1 MNVMKEKINQ
11 INRSIEETRDRLK
24 EKVERYFLA
33 ITVPNG
39 QLPQQSVQGS
49 KDAKTPPISYML
61 YGVAGLSFILMIASE
76 SSESSE
82 SSKLLYES
90 SKLLYLAAAAACAY
104 GGYKFS
110 HKNKSNTSASTSSQ
124 VLNIDSLKNEVT
136 AKIIESVKKT
146 SKEWEQFMKMNQ
158 KEVQSAISS
167 SSLSEAEKDSLLSKV
182 YVYEVIDIS
191 LSDFLSMSSAAKDLS
206 VIKQNI
212 ASYKAMLL
220 DAIDKAAEKQ
230 IGKYNSLLG

>member
-1 MNVMKEKINQ
+1 MKEKINQ

-82 SSKLLYES
+82 SSKLLY
-90 SKLLYLAAAAACAY
+90 LAAAAACAY
-104 GGYKFS
+104 GGYKLS
-110 HKNKSNTSASTSSQ
+110 HKNKSNTSASSSSQ
-124 VLNIDSLKNEVT
+124 VLDIDSLKNDVRT
-136 AKIIESVKKT
+136 KVRESVTKT
-146 SKEWEQFMKMNQ
+146 TKEWEQFMEMNQ

-167 SSLSEAEKDSLLSKV
+167 STLSEAEKDSLLSKV
-182 YVYEVIDIS
+182 YVYEVIGIS
-191 LSDFLSMSSAAKDLS
+191 LSDFLFMLNAAKDLS
-206 VIKQNI
+206 AIKQSI

-230 IGKYNSLLG
+230 IGKYNSLID

>member
-76 SSESSE
+76 SSEASE
-82 SSKLLYES
+82 DSKLLY

-167 SSLSEAEKDSLLSKV
+167 STLSEAEKDSLLSKV
-182 YVYEVIDIS
+182 YVYEVIGIS
-191 LSDFLSMSSAAKDLS
+191 LSDFLFMLNAAKDLS
-206 VIKQNI
+206 AIKQSI

-230 IGKYNSLLG
+230 IGKYNSLIG

>member
-76 SSESSE
+76 SS
-82 SSKLLYES
+82 ES

-167 SSLSEAEKDSLLSKV
+167 SSLSEEEKDSLLSKV

-230 IGKYNSLLG
+230 IGKYNSLIG

>member
-39 QLPQQSVQGS
+39 QLPQQSVQRS

-61 YGVAGLSFILMIASE
+61 YGVAGLSFILTIASIASE
-76 SSESSE
+76 ASEASE
-82 SSKLLYES
+82 ASKA

-104 GGYKFS
+104 GGYKLS
-110 HKNKSNTSASTSSQ
+110 HKNKSNTSASSSSQ
-124 VLNIDSLKNEVT
+124 VLDIDSLKNDVRT
-136 AKIIESVKKT
+136 KVRESVTKT
-146 SKEWEQFMKMNQ
+146 TKEWEQFMEMNQ

-167 SSLSEAEKDSLLSKV
+167 SSLNEAEKDSLLSKV
-182 YVYEVIDIS
+182 YVYEVIGIS
-191 LSDFLSMSSAAKDLS
+191 LSDFLFMLNAAKDLS
-206 VIKQNI
+206 AIKQSI

-230 IGKYNSLLG
+230 IGKYNSLIG

>member
-1 MNVMKEKINQ
+1 MKEKINQ

-39 QLPQQSVQGS
+39 QLPQQSVQRS

-61 YGVAGLSFILMIASE
+61 YGVAGLSFILTIASIASE
-76 SSESSE
+76 ASEASE
-82 SSKLLYES
+82 A

-104 GGYKFS
+104 GGYKLS

-124 VLNIDSLKNEVT
+124 VLDIDSLKNDVRT
-136 AKIIESVKKT
+136 KVRESVTKT
-146 SKEWEQFMKMNQ
+146 TKEWEQFMEMNQ

-167 SSLSEAEKDSLLSKV
+167 SSLNEAEKDSLLSKV
-182 YVYEVIDIS
+182 YVYEVIGIS
-191 LSDFLSMSSAAKDLS
+191 LSDFLFMLNAAKDLS
-206 VIKQNI
+206 AIKQSI

-220 DAIDKAAEKQ
+220 DAIDKAAERQ
-230 IGKYNSLLG
+230 IGKYNSLIG

>member
-1 MNVMKEKINQ
+1 MKEKINQ

-39 QLPQQSVQGS
+39 QLPQQSVQRS

-61 YGVAGLSFILMIASE
+61 YGVAGLSFILTIASIASE
-76 SSESSE
+76 ASEASE
-82 SSKLLYES
+82 ASKA

-104 GGYKFS
+104 GGYKLS
-110 HKNKSNTSASTSSQ
+110 HKNKSNTSASSSSQ
-124 VLNIDSLKNEVT
+124 VLDIDSLKNEVRT
-136 AKIIESVKKT
+136 KVRESVTKT
-146 SKEWEQFMKMNQ
+146 TKEWEQFMEMNQ

-167 SSLSEAEKDSLLSKV
+167 SSLNEAEKDSLLSKV
-182 YVYEVIDIS
+182 YVYEVIGIS
-191 LSDFLSMSSAAKDLS
+191 LSDFLFMLNAAKDLS
-206 VIKQNI
+206 AIKQSI

-230 IGKYNSLLG
+230 IGKYNSLIG

>member
-1 MNVMKEKINQ
+1 MKEKINQ

-61 YGVAGLSFILMIASE
+61 YGVAGVAGLSFILMIASE
-76 SSESSE
+76 SSESS
-82 SSKLLYES
+82 ES

-167 SSLSEAEKDSLLSKV
+167 SSLSEEEKDSLLSKV

-230 IGKYNSLLG
+230 IGKYNSLLGSNKNR

>member
-76 SSESSE
+76 SSESS
-82 SSKLLYES
+82 
-90 SKLLYLAAAAACAY
+90 KLLYLAAAAACAY
-104 GGYKFS
+104 GGYKLS
-110 HKNKSNTSASTSSQ
+110 HKNKSNTSASSSSQ
-124 VLNIDSLKNEVT
+124 VLDIDSLKNDVRT
-136 AKIIESVKKT
+136 KVRESVTKT
-146 SKEWEQFMKMNQ
+146 TKEWEQFMEMNQ

-167 SSLSEAEKDSLLSKV
+167 STLSEAEKDSLLSKV
-182 YVYEVIDIS
+182 YVYEVIGIS
-191 LSDFLSMSSAAKDLS
+191 LSDFLFMLNAAKDLS
-206 VIKQNI
+206 AIKQSI

-230 IGKYNSLLG
+230 IGKYNSLIG

>member
-76 SSESSE
+76 SSEASE
-82 SSKLLYES
+82 DSKLLY

-167 SSLSEAEKDSLLSKV
+167 STLSEAEKDSLLSKV
-182 YVYEVIDIS
+182 YVYEVIGIS
-191 LSDFLSMSSAAKDLS
+191 LSDFLFMLNAAKDLS
-206 VIKQNI
+206 AIKQSI

-220 DAIDKAAEKQ
+220 DAIDKAAERQ
-230 IGKYNSLLG
+230 IGKYNSLIG

>member
-1 MNVMKEKINQ
+1 MKEKINQ

-39 QLPQQSVQGS
+39 QLPQQSVQGR

-61 YGVAGLSFILMIASE
+61 YGVAGLSVILMIVSE
-76 SSESSE
+76 SSESS
-82 SSKLLYES
+82 ES

-104 GGYKFS
+104 GGYKLS
-110 HKNKSNTSASTSSQ
+110 HKNKSNTSASSSSQ
-124 VLNIDSLKNEVT
+124 VLDIDSLKNEVRT
-136 AKIIESVKKT
+136 KVRESVTKT
-146 SKEWEQFMKMNQ
+146 TKEWEQFMEMNQ

-167 SSLSEAEKDSLLSKV
+167 SSLNEAEKDSLLSKV
-182 YVYEVIDIS
+182 YVYEVIGIS
-191 LSDFLSMSSAAKDLS
+191 LSDFLFMLNAAKDLS
-206 VIKQNI
+206 AIKQSI

-230 IGKYNSLLG
+230 IGKYNSLIG

>member
-1 MNVMKEKINQ
+1 MKEKINQ

-76 SSESSE
+76 SSESS
-82 SSKLLYES
+82 KF
-90 SKLLYLAAAAACAY
+90 LYLAAAAACAY

-167 SSLSEAEKDSLLSKV
+167 SSLSEEEKDSLLSKV

>member
-1 MNVMKEKINQ
+1 MKEKINQ

-39 QLPQQSVQGS
+39 QLPQQSVQRS

-61 YGVAGLSFILMIASE
+61 YGVAGLSFILTIASIASE
-76 SSESSE
+76 A
-82 SSKLLYES
+82 SKA

-104 GGYKFS
+104 GGYKLS
-110 HKNKSNTSASTSSQ
+110 HKNKSNTSASSSSQ
-124 VLNIDSLKNEVT
+124 VLDIDSLKNDVRT
-136 AKIIESVKKT
+136 KVRESVTKT
-146 SKEWEQFMKMNQ
+146 TKEWEQFMEMNQ

-167 SSLSEAEKDSLLSKV
+167 SSLNEAEKDSLLSKV
-182 YVYEVIDIS
+182 YVYEVIGIS
-191 LSDFLSMSSAAKDLS
+191 LSDFLFMLNAAKDLS
-206 VIKQNI
+206 AIKQSI

-230 IGKYNSLLG
+230 IGKYNSLIG

>member
-82 SSKLLYES
+82 SSKLLY
-90 SKLLYLAAAAACAY
+90 LYLAAAAACAY
-104 GGYKFS
+104 GGYKLS
-110 HKNKSNTSASTSSQ
+110 RKNKSNTSASSSSQ
-124 VLNIDSLKNEVT
+124 VLDIDSLKNDVRT
-136 AKIIESVKKT
+136 KVRESVTKT
-146 SKEWEQFMKMNQ
+146 TKEWEQFMEMNQ

-167 SSLSEAEKDSLLSKV
+167 SSLNETEKDSLLSKV
-182 YVYEVIDIS
+182 YVYEVIGIS
-191 LSDFLSMSSAAKDLS
+191 LSDFLFMLNAAKDLS
-206 VIKQNI
+206 AIKQSI

-230 IGKYNSLLG
+230 IGKYNSLIG

>member
-1 MNVMKEKINQ
+1 MKEKINQ

-61 YGVAGLSFILMIASE
+61 YGVAGLSFILMIASIA
-76 SSESSE
+76 SEASE
-82 SSKLLYES
+82 ASKA

-104 GGYKFS
+104 GGYKLS
-110 HKNKSNTSASTSSQ
+110 HKNKSNTSASSSSQ
-124 VLNIDSLKNEVT
+124 VLDIDSLKNDVRT
-136 AKIIESVKKT
+136 KVRESVTKT
-146 SKEWEQFMKMNQ
+146 TKEWEQFMEMNQ

-167 SSLSEAEKDSLLSKV
+167 SSLNEAEKDSLLSKV
-182 YVYEVIDIS
+182 YVYEVIGIS
-191 LSDFLSMSSAAKDLS
+191 LSDFLFMLNAAKDLS
-206 VIKQNI
+206 AIKQSI

-220 DAIDKAAEKQ
+220 DAIDKAAERQ
-230 IGKYNSLLG
+230 IGKYNSLIG

>member
-1 MNVMKEKINQ
+1 MKEKINQ

-39 QLPQQSVQGS
+39 QLQQQSVQGS

-82 SSKLLYES
+82 SSKLLY
-90 SKLLYLAAAAACAY
+90 LAAAAACAY
-104 GGYKFS
+104 GGYKLS
-110 HKNKSNTSASTSSQ
+110 RKNKSNTSASSSSQ
-124 VLNIDSLKNEVT
+124 VLDIDSLKNDVRT
-136 AKIIESVKKT
+136 KVRESVTKT
-146 SKEWEQFMKMNQ
+146 TKEWEQFMEMNQ

-167 SSLSEAEKDSLLSKV
+167 SSLNEAEKDSLLSKV
-182 YVYEVIDIS
+182 YVYEVIGIS
-191 LSDFLSMSSAAKDLS
+191 LSDFLFMLNAAKDLS
-206 VIKQNI
+206 AIKQSI

-220 DAIDKAAEKQ
+220 DAIDKATEKQ
-230 IGKYNSLLG
+230 IGKYNSLIG

>member
-1 MNVMKEKINQ
+1 MKEKINQ

-39 QLPQQSVQGS
+39 QLPQQSVQGR

-61 YGVAGLSFILMIASE
+61 YGVAGLSVILMIVSE
-76 SSESSE
+76 SSESS
-82 SSKLLYES
+82 ES

-104 GGYKFS
+104 GGYKLS
-110 HKNKSNTSASTSSQ
+110 HKNKSNTSASSSSQ
-124 VLNIDSLKNEVT
+124 VLDIDSLKNEVRT
-136 AKIIESVKKT
+136 KVRESVTKT
-146 SKEWEQFMKMNQ
+146 TKEWEQFMEMNQ

-167 SSLSEAEKDSLLSKV
+167 SSLNEAEKDSLLSKV
-182 YVYEVIDIS
+182 YVYEVIGIS
-191 LSDFLSMSSAAKDLS
+191 LSDFLFMLNAAKDLS
-206 VIKQNI
+206 AIKQSI

-220 DAIDKAAEKQ
+220 DAIDKAAERQ
-230 IGKYNSLLG
+230 IGKYNSLIG

>member
-1 MNVMKEKINQ
+1 MKEKINQ

-24 EKVERYFLA
+24 EKVERCFLA

-82 SSKLLYES
+82 SSKLLY
-90 SKLLYLAAAAACAY
+90 LAAAAACAY
-104 GGYKFS
+104 GGYKLS
-110 HKNKSNTSASTSSQ
+110 RKNKSNTSASSSSQ
-124 VLNIDSLKNEVT
+124 VLDIDSLKNDVRT
-136 AKIIESVKKT
+136 KVRESVTKT
-146 SKEWEQFMKMNQ
+146 TKEWEQFMEMNQ

-167 SSLSEAEKDSLLSKV
+167 SSLNEAEKDSLLSKV
-182 YVYEVIDIS
+182 YVYEVIGIS
-191 LSDFLSMSSAAKDLS
+191 LSDFLFMLNAAKDLS
-206 VIKQNI
+206 AIKQSI

-230 IGKYNSLLG
+230 IGKYNSLIG

>member
-1 MNVMKEKINQ
+1 MKEKINQ

-39 QLPQQSVQGS
+39 QLPQQSVQRS

-61 YGVAGLSFILMIASE
+61 YGVAGLSFILTIASIASE
-76 SSESSE
+76 ASEA
-82 SSKLLYES
+82 

-104 GGYKFS
+104 GGYKLS
-110 HKNKSNTSASTSSQ
+110 HKNKSNTSASSSSQ
-124 VLNIDSLKNEVT
+124 VLDIDSLKNDVRT
-136 AKIIESVKKT
+136 KVRESVTKT
-146 SKEWEQFMKMNQ
+146 TKEWEQFMEMNQ

-167 SSLSEAEKDSLLSKV
+167 SSLNEAEKDSLLSKV
-182 YVYEVIDIS
+182 YVYEVIGIS
-191 LSDFLSMSSAAKDLS
+191 LSDFLFMLNAAKDLS
-206 VIKQNI
+206 AIKQSI

-230 IGKYNSLLG
+230 IGKYNSLIG

>member
-1 MNVMKEKINQ
+1 
-11 INRSIEETRDRLK
+11 
-24 EKVERYFLA
+24 
-33 ITVPNG
+33 
-39 QLPQQSVQGS
+39 
-49 KDAKTPPISYML
+49 
-61 YGVAGLSFILMIASE
+61 
-76 SSESSE
+76 
-82 SSKLLYES
+82 
-90 SKLLYLAAAAACAY
+90 
-104 GGYKFS
+104 
-110 HKNKSNTSASTSSQ
+110 
-124 VLNIDSLKNEVT
+124 
-136 AKIIESVKKT
+136 
-146 SKEWEQFMKMNQ
+146 MKMNQ

-167 SSLSEAEKDSLLSKV
+167 SSLSEEEKDSLLSKV

>member
-1 MNVMKEKINQ
+1 MKEKINQ

-82 SSKLLYES
+82 SFES

-104 GGYKFS
+104 GGYKLS
-110 HKNKSNTSASTSSQ
+110 HKNKSNTSASSSSQ
-124 VLNIDSLKNEVT
+124 VLDIDSLKNDVRT
-136 AKIIESVKKT
+136 KVRESVTKT
-146 SKEWEQFMKMNQ
+146 TKEWEQFMEMNQ

-167 SSLSEAEKDSLLSKV
+167 SSLNEAEKDSLLSKV
-182 YVYEVIDIS
+182 YVYEVIGIS
-191 LSDFLSMSSAAKDLS
+191 LSDFLFMLNAAKDLS
-206 VIKQNI
+206 AIKQSI

-230 IGKYNSLLG
+230 IGKYNSLIG

>member
-1 MNVMKEKINQ
+1 MKEKINQ

-61 YGVAGLSFILMIASE
+61 YGVAGLSVILMIASE
-76 SSESSE
+76 SSESS
-82 SSKLLYES
+82 ES

-104 GGYKFS
+104 GGYKLS
-110 HKNKSNTSASTSSQ
+110 RKNKSNTSASTSSQ
-124 VLNIDSLKNEVT
+124 VIDIDSLKNDVRT
-136 AKIIESVKKT
+136 KVRESVTKT
-146 SKEWEQFMKMNQ
+146 TKEWEQFMEMNQ

-167 SSLSEAEKDSLLSKV
+167 STLSEAEKDSLLSKV
-182 YVYEVIDIS
+182 YVYEVIGIS
-191 LSDFLSMSSAAKDLS
+191 LSDFLFMLNAAKDLS
-206 VIKQNI
+206 AIKQSI

-230 IGKYNSLLG
+230 IGKYNSLIG

>member
-76 SSESSE
+76 SSESS
-82 SSKLLYES
+82 
-90 SKLLYLAAAAACAY
+90 KLLYLAAAAACAY

-158 KEVQSAISS
+158 KEVQSDISS
-167 SSLSEAEKDSLLSKV
+167 SSLSEEEKDSLLSKV
-182 YVYEVIDIS
+182 Y
-191 LSDFLSMSSAAKDLS
+191 L
-206 VIKQNI
+206 
-212 ASYKAMLL
+212 
-220 DAIDKAAEKQ
+220 
-230 IGKYNSLLG
+230 

>member
-24 EKVERYFLA
+24 EKVERYFLT

-39 QLPQQSVQGS
+39 QLPQQSVQGR

-82 SSKLLYES
+82 SSKLLY
-90 SKLLYLAAAAACAY
+90 LAAAAACAY

-110 HKNKSNTSASTSSQ
+110 HKNKSNTSANTSSQ
-124 VLNIDSLKNEVT
+124 VFDIDSLKNEVRT
-136 AKIIESVKKT
+136 KVRESVTKT
-146 SKEWEQFMKMNQ
+146 TKEWEQFMEMNQ

-167 SSLSEAEKDSLLSKV
+167 SSLNEAEKDSLLSKV
-182 YVYEVIDIS
+182 YVYEVIGIS
-191 LSDFLSMSSAAKDLS
+191 LSDFLFMLNAAKDLS
-206 VIKQNI
+206 AIKQSV
-212 ASYKAMLL
+212 ASYKVMLL
-220 DAIDKAAEKQ
+220 DAIDKATEKQ
-230 IGKYNSLLG
+230 IGKYNSLIG

>member
-1 MNVMKEKINQ
+1 MKEKINQ

-39 QLPQQSVQGS
+39 QLPQQSVQRS

-61 YGVAGLSFILMIASE
+61 YGVAGLSFILTIASIASE
-76 SSESSE
+76 ASEA
-82 SSKLLYES
+82 SKA

-104 GGYKFS
+104 GGYKLS

-124 VLNIDSLKNEVT
+124 VLDIDSLKNDVRT
-136 AKIIESVKKT
+136 KVRESVTKT
-146 SKEWEQFMKMNQ
+146 TKEWEQFMEMNQ

-167 SSLSEAEKDSLLSKV
+167 SSLNEAEKDSLLSKV
-182 YVYEVIDIS
+182 YVYEVIGIS
-191 LSDFLSMSSAAKDLS
+191 LSDFLFMLNAAKDLS
-206 VIKQNI
+206 AIKQSI

-220 DAIDKAAEKQ
+220 DAIDKAAERQ
-230 IGKYNSLLG
+230 IGKYNSLIG

>member
-24 EKVERYFLA
+24 EKVERCFLA

-39 QLPQQSVQGS
+39 QLPQQSVQRS

-76 SSESSE
+76 SSESS
-82 SSKLLYES
+82 
-90 SKLLYLAAAAACAY
+90 KLLYLAAAAACAY
-104 GGYKFS
+104 GGYKLS
-110 HKNKSNTSASTSSQ
+110 HKNKSNTTASSSSQ
-124 VLNIDSLKNEVT
+124 VLDIDSLKNDVRT
-136 AKIIESVKKT
+136 KVRESVMKT
-146 SKEWEQFMKMNQ
+146 TKEWEQFMEMNQ

-167 SSLSEAEKDSLLSKV
+167 SSLNEAEKDSLLSKV
-182 YVYEVIDIS
+182 YVYEVIGIS
-191 LSDFLSMSSAAKDLS
+191 LSDFLFMLNAAKDLS
-206 VIKQNI
+206 AIKQSI

-230 IGKYNSLLG
+230 IGKYNSLIG

>member
-1 MNVMKEKINQ
+1 MKEKINQ

-39 QLPQQSVQGS
+39 QLPQQSVQRS

-61 YGVAGLSFILMIASE
+61 YGVAGLSFILTIASIASE
-76 SSESSE
+76 A
-82 SSKLLYES
+82 

-104 GGYKFS
+104 GGYKLS

-124 VLNIDSLKNEVT
+124 VLDIDSLKNDVRT
-136 AKIIESVKKT
+136 KVRESVTKT
-146 SKEWEQFMKMNQ
+146 TKEWEQFMEMNQ

-167 SSLSEAEKDSLLSKV
+167 SSLNEAEKDSLLSKV
-182 YVYEVIDIS
+182 YVYEVIGIS
-191 LSDFLSMSSAAKDLS
+191 LSDFLFMLNAAKDLS
-206 VIKQNI
+206 AIKQSI

-220 DAIDKAAEKQ
+220 DAIDKAAERQ
-230 IGKYNSLLG
+230 IGKYNSLIG

>member
-1 MNVMKEKINQ
+1 MKEKINQ
-11 INRSIEETRDRLK
+11 INRSIEEKRDRLN

-82 SSKLLYES
+82 SSKLLY
-90 SKLLYLAAAAACAY
+90 LAAAAACAY
-104 GGYKFS
+104 GGYKLS
-110 HKNKSNTSASTSSQ
+110 HKNKSNTSASSSSQ
-124 VLNIDSLKNEVT
+124 VLDIDSLKNDVRT
-136 AKIIESVKKT
+136 KVRESVTKT
-146 SKEWEQFMKMNQ
+146 TKEWEQFMEMNQ

-167 SSLSEAEKDSLLSKV
+167 STLSEAEKDSLLSKV
-182 YVYEVIDIS
+182 YVYEVIGIS
-191 LSDFLSMSSAAKDLS
+191 LSDFLFMLNAAKDLS
-206 VIKQNI
+206 AIKQSI

-230 IGKYNSLLG
+230 IGKYNSLIG

>member
-39 QLPQQSVQGS
+39 QLPQQSVQRS

-61 YGVAGLSFILMIASE
+61 YGVAGLSFILTIASIASE
-76 SSESSE
+76 ASEASE
-82 SSKLLYES
+82 ASKA

-104 GGYKFS
+104 GGYKLS

-124 VLNIDSLKNEVT
+124 VLDIDSLKNDVRT
-136 AKIIESVKKT
+136 KVRESVTKT
-146 SKEWEQFMKMNQ
+146 TKEWEQFMEMNQ

-167 SSLSEAEKDSLLSKV
+167 SSLNEAEKDSLLSKV
-182 YVYEVIDIS
+182 YVYEVIGIS
-191 LSDFLSMSSAAKDLS
+191 LSDFLFMLNAAKDLS
-206 VIKQNI
+206 AIKQSI

-220 DAIDKAAEKQ
+220 DAIDKAAERQ
-230 IGKYNSLLG
+230 IGKYNSLIG